1 MIAARRT
8 TSWGSC
14 ISSWVASRTPPTASR
29 WAPPHRDRGTAL
41 PQRGRDA
48 EAESACRRALE
59 LEPQSAAAWF
69 QVGNACKARGELEQA
84 VECYRSAIG
93 RDPGLVD
100 ATGQLAFVLYKL
112 GRYAEAR
119 ASHAAALAARPGLAG
134 GHP

>member
-1 MIAARRT
+1 MDFRTVLRRWGGRHTAAPA
-8 TSWGSC
+8 
-14 ISSWVASRTPPTASR
+14 VAQPDLGP
-29 WAPPHRDRGTAL
+29 AL
-41 PQRGRDA
+41 AQLGPDA
-48 EAESACRRALE
+48 EGESACRRALE

-112 GRYAEAR
+112 G
-119 ASHAAALAARPGLAG
+119 
-134 GHP
+134 